1 MVIWR
6 ENMTFNKRKLVI
18 YILSDSLGETAQY
31 VARASA
37 SQFPE
42 YEVTYKQ
49 IPYIPKEEYLRET
62 ISNIDGK
69 TSLLMFTL
77 VVDSIKTFV
86 VNICQKLNIHYV
98 DILSSPIDVLSQFT
112 STKPLGKPG
121 IVERMDDAYFRKIEA
136 IEFAIKYDDGKDN
149 SGIREADLI
158 LLGISRT
165 SKTPLSMYLAYRGLK
180 VMNIP
185 LVPNVP
191 IIEEIYQVPKRK
203 IIALTIRPD
212 VLEDIRKERLKTMGV
227 QGYSA
232 YNDLGK
238 ILDELDY
245 AEKVAKRIGCPVI
258 DVSHKA
264 VEETANTIMQI
275 YMSRGDKSCE

>member
-1 MVIWR
+1 
-6 ENMTFNKRKLVI
+6 
-18 YILSDSLGETAQY
+18 
-31 VARASA
+31 
-37 SQFPE
+37 
-42 YEVTYKQ
+42 
-49 IPYIPKEEYLRET
+49 
-62 ISNIDGK
+62 
-69 TSLLMFTL
+69 
-77 VVDSIKTFV
+77 
-86 VNICQKLNIHYV
+86 
-98 DILSSPIDVLSQFT
+98 
-112 STKPLGKPG
+112 
-121 IVERMDDAYFRKIEA
+121 
-136 IEFAIKYDDGKDN
+136 
-149 SGIREADLI
+149 
-158 LLGISRT
+158 
-165 SKTPLSMYLAYRGLK
+165 
-180 VMNIP
+180 MNIP

>member
-1 MVIWR
+1 MIQ
-6 ENMTFNKRKLVI
+6 NKDLTM

-37 SQFPE
+37 SQFPD
-42 YEVTYKQ
+42 YTVGYKQ
-49 IPYIPKEEYLRET
+49 IPYITDETYLEEVISKIDKET
-62 ISNIDGK
+62 GI
-69 TSLLMFTL
+69 LMFTL
-77 VVDSIKTFV
+77 VVEEVKDKV
-86 VNICQKLNIHYV
+86 KLICKKYGVTYV
-98 DILSSPIDVLSQFT
+98 DVLTNAITTIAQF
-112 STKPLGKPG
+112 KEVAPLGRPG
-121 IVERMDDAYFRKIEA
+121 VIERMDDAYFKKIDA
-136 IEFAIKYDDGKDN
+136 IEFAIKYDDGKDI
-149 SGIREADLI
+149 SGVKQADLI

-180 VMNIP
+180 VVNIP

-191 IIEEIYQVPKRK
+191 LSDDIYEVPKEK
-203 IIALTIRPD
+203 IISLTIRPD
-212 VLEDIRKERLKTMGV
+212 VLEDIRNERLRTMGV
-227 QGYSA
+227 LGYSE
-232 YNDLGK
+232 YNDMNK

-275 YMSRGDKSCE
+275 YLSRGDNSCE